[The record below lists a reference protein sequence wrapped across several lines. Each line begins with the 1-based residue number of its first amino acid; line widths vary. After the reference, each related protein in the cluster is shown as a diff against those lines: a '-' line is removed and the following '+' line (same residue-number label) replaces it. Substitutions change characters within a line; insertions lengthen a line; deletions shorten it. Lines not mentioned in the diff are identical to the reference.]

1 MALSLQG
8 QSWGL
13 LDGWIYVL
21 AEGKVWRLISG
32 NPKKQNLVD
41 AKPVEAFEM

>member
-1 MALSLQG
+1 MALSFQG

-13 LDGWIYVL
+13 SGWVDYVL
-21 AEGKVWRLISG
+21 AEGKVWGLSG
-32 NPKKQNLVD
+32 NPKKQNIVE